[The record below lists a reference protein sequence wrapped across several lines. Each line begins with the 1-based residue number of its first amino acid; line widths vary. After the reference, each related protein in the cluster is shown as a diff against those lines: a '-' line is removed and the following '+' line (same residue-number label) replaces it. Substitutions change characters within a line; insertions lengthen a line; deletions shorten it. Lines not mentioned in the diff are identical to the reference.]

1 MRSFSI
7 IERRPALKAKHRS
20 PFPWPL
26 LRFWSFRILP
36 AWFLIALMIFLFQ
49 LAVCGIV
56 HDNERVKA
64 MLQYI
69 DMLPS
74 FIKAF
79 IGGDALQYGNI
90 AGLIAIGY
98 QEPFVLLLYMLFA
111 VGVPTALLAGEV
123 QRGTME
129 LILSRQTTK
138 TQVYICAGLITV
150 VGMYALVVVMFLGTV
165 VSTNLY
171 DFDQEVPLYCFF
183 KLAVN
188 GGILASAVGGI
199 ALLAAACF
207 RRGMA
212 VSLTVAYLVVNY
224 FIMIITQWWPR
235 MKWLDPVTIF
245 NYVDGAKI
253 FTEPK
258 WPVGDMSILI
268 SLLIVSTLAGGVI
281 WHRRDL
287 PL

>member
-1 MRSFSI
+1 MT
-7 IERRPALKAKHRS
+7 AKRCVR
-20 PFPWPL
+20 FPWPL
-26 LRFWSFRILP
+26 LRFWTLRILP

-69 DMLPS
+69 DMLGPY
-74 FIKAF
+74 IKAF
-79 IGGDALQYGNI
+79 IGGDALQFGDI
-90 AGLIAIGY
+90 SGLIAIGY

-129 LILSRQTTK
+129 LILSRHTAK
-138 TQVYICAGLITV
+138 THVYICAALITV
-150 VGMYALVVVMFLGTV
+150 IGMCTLVVVMFLGTV

-171 DFDQEVPLYCFF
+171 NFEQQVPLYRFF

-188 GGILASAVGGI
+188 GGILASAAGGI
-199 ALLAAACF
+199 ALLSAAFF

-235 MKWLDPVTIF
+235 MKWLDPFTIF
-245 NYVDGAKI
+245 NYVDGRKI
-253 FTEPK
+253 FMNPA
-258 WPVGDMSILI
+258 WPVGDMCVLI
-268 SLLIVSTLAGGVI
+268 SLLVVSTVLGGVV
-281 WHRRDL
+281 WWRRDL

>member
-1 MRSFSI
+1 VNAD
-7 IERRPALKAKHRS
+7 RRP
-20 PFPWPL
+20 PFPWSL
-26 LRFWSFRILP
+26 LRFWTLRILP
-36 AWFLIALMIFLFQ
+36 AWFLIALIIFLFQ

-69 DMLPS
+69 DMLPA

-79 IGGDALQYGNI
+79 FGGKALQYGNI
-90 AGLIAIGY
+90 AGLITIGY

-129 LILSRQTTK
+129 LILSRK
-138 TQVYICAGLITV
+138 TSKIHVYICAGLITV
-150 VGMYALVVVMFLGTV
+150 VGMYALVIVMFMGTV
-165 VSTNLY
+165 VSTSLY
-171 DFDQEVPLYCFF
+171 EFDQEVPLYRFF

-207 RRGMA
+207 RRSMA

-245 NYVDGAKI
+245 NYVDGGKI
-253 FTEPK
+253 FIEPT
-258 WPVGDMSILI
+258 WPVSDMCVLI
-268 SLLIVSTLAGGVI
+268 SLLVVSTVLGGLV
-281 WHRRDL
+281 WWRRDL

>member
-1 MRSFSI
+1 M
-7 IERRPALKAKHRS
+7 KADHRS
-20 PFPWPL
+20 PFPWLL
-26 LRFWSFRILP
+26 LRFWTLRILP
-36 AWFLIALMIFLFQ
+36 AWFLIALMIFLVQ
-49 LAVCGIV
+49 LAICGIV

-69 DMLPS
+69 DMLGPY
-74 FIKAF
+74 IKAF
-79 IGGDALQYGNI
+79 IGGDALQYGDI
-90 AGLIAIGY
+90 AGLIAVGY
-98 QEPFVLLLYMLFA
+98 QEPLVLLLYMLFA

-138 TQVYICAGLITV
+138 TQVYICAGLITTI
-150 VGMYALVVVMFLGTV
+150 GMYALVVVMFLGTV

-171 DFDQEVPLYCFF
+171 DFEQQVPLYNFF
-183 KLAVN
+183 KLAIN

-199 ALLAAACF
+199 ALLSAACF

-212 VSLTVAYLVVNY
+212 VSLTVAFLVVNY

-253 FTEPK
+253 FSEPK
-258 WPVGDMSILI
+258 WPMGDMFVLI
-268 SLLIVSTLAGGVI
+268 SLLVVSTVLGGLV
-281 WHRRDL
+281 WWRRDL

>member
-1 MRSFSI
+1 MKAN
-7 IERRPALKAKHRS
+7 RRP

-26 LRFWSFRILP
+26 LRFWTLRVLP

-79 IGGDALQYGNI
+79 IGGDALQFGNI

-150 VGMYALVVVMFLGTV
+150 VGMYALVIVMFLGTV

-171 DFDQEVPLYCFF
+171 DFEQQVPLYSFF
-183 KLAVN
+183 KLAIH

-199 ALLAAACF
+199 ALLSAACF

-212 VSLTVAYLVVNY
+212 VSLTVAFLVVNY

-235 MKWLDPVTIF
+235 MKWLDPFTIF
-245 NYVDGAKI
+245 NYVDEAKI
-253 FTEPK
+253 FSEPG
-258 WPVGDMSILI
+258 WPAGDICILI
-268 SLLIVSTLAGGVI
+268 SILVVSTVLGGVV
-281 WHRRDL
+281 WWRRDL

>member
-1 MRSFSI
+1 M
-7 IERRPALKAKHRS
+7 KAKHS
-20 PFPWPL
+20 PPFPWPL
-26 LRFWSFRILP
+26 LRFWTLRVLP
-36 AWFLIALMIFLFQ
+36 AWFLIALVIFLFQ

-150 VGMYALVVVMFLGTV
+150 LGMYALVIVMFLGTV

-171 DFDQEVPLYCFF
+171 DFEQQVPLYSFF

-199 ALLAAACF
+199 ALLSAACF

-235 MKWLDPVTIF
+235 MKWLDPFTIF
-245 NYVDGAKI
+245 NYVDWAKI
-253 FTEPK
+253 FIEPT
-258 WPVGDMSILI
+258 WPVGDMCVLV
-268 SLLIVSTLAGGVI
+268 SLLVVSTVLGGVV
-281 WHRRDL
+281 WWRRDL

>member
-1 MRSFSI
+1 MT
-7 IERRPALKAKHRS
+7 AKHRPS
-20 PFPWPL
+20 FPWPL
-26 LRFWSFRILP
+26 LRFWTLRIMP

-64 MLQYI
+64 LLVYI
-69 DMLPS
+69 DKLGPY
-74 FIKAF
+74 IEAF
-79 IGGDALQYGNI
+79 FGGDALQFGNI
-90 AGLIAIGY
+90 ASLIAIGY

-138 TQVYICAGLITV
+138 TQVYICAGLITIA
-150 VGMYALVVVMFLGTV
+150 GMYALVIVMFLGTV

-171 DFDQEVPLYCFF
+171 EFDQEVPLYCFF

-188 GGILASAVGGI
+188 GGILASTVGGI
-199 ALLAAACF
+199 ALLSAACF

-235 MKWLDPVTIF
+235 MKWLDPATIF

-253 FTEPK
+253 LTEPE
-258 WPVGDMSILI
+258 WPMGDMCVLI
-268 SLLIVSTLAGGVI
+268 SLLVVTTLAGGII
-281 WHRRDL
+281 WSRRDL